1 MTVQRSHL
9 VATSLAV
16 IAAALGSALVT
27 PAKSHP
33 PEVST
38 YPDDPG
44 NPDYSDYN
52 LIRVCVPGTSETG
65 CFGSGP
71 SVAPGPNDANSATCA
86 PSLAPSF
93 ACTAPSSVTIW
104 TKGWAAGETLRFW
117 WLNATTDASP
127 GKFDC
132 SQAETNDLVPRR
144 TLLGTVTVA
153 SGATSAKLD
162 LTSALPPNNFPG
174 MWTYGTN
181 WVCVTSV
188 DPLNP
193 SGGNSGDQ
201 VFIVRPTG

>member
-1 MTVQRSHL
+1 MTFQRSHL
-9 VATSLAV
+9 LTTSLAV
-16 IAAALGSALVT
+16 LAAALGSALVT

-33 PEVST
+33 PELT
-38 YPDDPG
+38 TDTNG
-44 NPDYSDYN
+44 FSDYKPV
-52 LIRVCVPGTSETG
+52 RVCVPGTSEIA
-65 CFGSGP
+65 CLVSGP
-71 SVAPGPNDANSATCA
+71 SVAPGPNDSNSATCV

-93 ACTAPSSVTIW
+93 ACTAPISVTIW

-132 SQAETNDLVPRR
+132 SQAETNDFVPRR
-144 TLLGTVTVA
+144 THLGTVTVA

-162 LTSALPPNNFPG
+162 LTSALPPDNFPT

-181 WVCVTSV
+181 WVCVTSA
-188 DPLNP
+188 DPSNT

-201 VFIVRPTG
+201 VFIVKPAG